1 MTEVGPGPFR
11 HNGERTR
18 QKPKMTKNEVRVVLK
33 ALFNLTDEEKVDL
46 VWEEME
52 EIRRKKEEEE

>member
-1 MTEVGPGPFR
+1 
-11 HNGERTR
+11 
-18 QKPKMTKNEVRVVLK
+18 MTKNEVRVVLK